1 MSGIG
6 IASITLSGPQKSF
19 TGKVK
24 TLIEAGDWHGLEF
37 DEISSEIDLSRH
49 KITFDKV
56 KYRFAHLE
64 QKSFAQ
70 ALFLDIEP
78 GKFNLHG
85 NPFPDTTVNMTYTAA
100 DKQWRFHPI
109 SLGNSQDKTAAN
121 VTGSIVSGGD
131 IDLKIYGT
139 LNLSALNPFAPI
151 VREAGGD
158 VKLDLQISGQLAN
171 PYLAGKIDLTKNIIS
186 PRIVRLP
193 MEEAT
198 GTIHFKGKKISFE
211 DISAKVE
218 EGKVNINGS
227 ITHKNMKVVHSD
239 LNLQAREFTFRAP
252 DGKLRLELDGE
263 VTLRGN
269 MPSPLLD
276 GDVTIIDA
284 RYTKDFKLLDAL
296 QESKLRAEQRAAES
310 EVWFNP
316 KLNLIINN
324 TGEFL
329 IKNNIGNF
337 SLLMDIETTG
347 TRLRPKVN
355 GTIDIVE
362 GEVLYLGMLFDI
374 NKGFIEFRAP
384 DSKSYLE
391 VSAQQEIGVYN
402 INLFLHGPTD
412 NLALDLSATSPSG
425 PLEKRDVISLIAI
438 GLTQKERQEAKQ
450 NNQGAFS
457 AQAVGSQ
464 LSTVIERPLARLAHI
479 DTFRLEAADP
489 STQTISRVYVGK
501 QISDRLS
508 IDFATDINTEEAE
521 QTVTT
526 EYLITDNLLMKA
538 YRGNAERVGLRG
550 VIRFRSR

>member
-1 MSGIG
+1 
-6 IASITLSGPQKSF
+6 
-19 TGKVK
+19 
-24 TLIEAGDWHGLEF
+24 
-37 DEISSEIDLSRH
+37 
-49 KITFDKV
+49 
-56 KYRFAHLE
+56 
-64 QKSFAQ
+64 
-70 ALFLDIEP
+70 
-78 GKFNLHG
+78 
-85 NPFPDTTVNMTYTAA
+85 
-100 DKQWRFHPI
+100 
-109 SLGNSQDKTAAN
+109 
-121 VTGSIVSGGD
+121 
-131 IDLKIYGT
+131 
-139 LNLSALNPFAPI
+139 
-151 VREAGGD
+151 
-158 VKLDLQISGQLAN
+158 
-171 PYLAGKIDLTKNIIS
+171 
-186 PRIVRLP
+186 
-193 MEEAT
+193 

-391 VSAQQEIGVYN
+391 VSAQQEIG
-402 INLFLHGPTD
+402 
-412 NLALDLSATSPSG
+412 
-425 PLEKRDVISLIAI
+425 
-438 GLTQKERQEAKQ
+438 
-450 NNQGAFS
+450 
-457 AQAVGSQ
+457 
-464 LSTVIERPLARLAHI
+464 
-479 DTFRLEAADP
+479 
-489 STQTISRVYVGK
+489 
-501 QISDRLS
+501 
-508 IDFATDINTEEAE
+508 
-521 QTVTT
+521 
-526 EYLITDNLLMKA
+526 
-538 YRGNAERVGLRG
+538 
-550 VIRFRSR
+550 